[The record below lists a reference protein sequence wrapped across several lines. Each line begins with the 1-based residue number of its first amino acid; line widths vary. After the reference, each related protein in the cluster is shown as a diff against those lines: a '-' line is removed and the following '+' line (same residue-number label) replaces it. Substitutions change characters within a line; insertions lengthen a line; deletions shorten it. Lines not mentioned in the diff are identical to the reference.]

1 MTTRPPSWQSSRHAP
16 GQATD
21 PLRRSPTPSPQPLA
35 PIFGRH
41 PVLEAL
47 RAGRTIH
54 RIWLAQGLKPSF
66 EIDEIQRTADA
77 ANIPTTVVAKAELD
91 DLSNGGNHQGVAAA
105 CVPRQTASVES
116 LLDIAAS
123 RRQAPLL
130 VGVDHLEDPQ
140 NLGSLLRTAEAA
152 GVHGVILPRRRSVG
166 ITPTVVR
173 VSAGAAEHLAIAHVV
188 NLPRTL
194 EQLKQRG
201 LWIAGLDADAPLRYD
216 RADLTLP
223 LVVVV
228 GAEGRGISRLAAS
241 YCDLLVRIPMAGQ
254 VASLN
259 AAVAAAIML
268 FETVRQRA

>member
-1 MTTRPPSWQSSRHAP
+1 MAD
-16 GQATD
+16 G
-21 PLRRSPTPSPQPLA
+21 LVY
-35 PIFGRH
+35 GRH

-54 RIWLAQGLKPSF
+54 RIWLAPGLPPSVELE
-66 EIDEIQRTADA
+66 EIRQTAA
-77 ANIPTTVVAKAELD
+77 VHGISTTVVTRAELD
-91 DLSNGGNHQGVAAA
+91 NLTRGGNHQGVAAA
-105 CVPRQTASVES
+105 CAPRPPATVES

-123 RRQAPLL
+123 RRQTPLL
-130 VGVDHLEDPQ
+130 VAVDHLEDPQ

-152 GVHGVILPRRRSVG
+152 GVHGIILPQRRSVG

-188 NLPRTL
+188 NLARTL

-201 LWIAGLDADAPLRYD
+201 LWIAGLDADAPMRYD
-216 RADLTLP
+216 RADLTVP
-223 LVVVV
+223 LAVVV
-228 GAEGRGISRLAAS
+228 GAEGKGISRLAAS
-241 YCDLLVRIPMAGQ
+241 CCDLLVHIPMAGQ

-268 FETVRQRA
+268 FETARQRA